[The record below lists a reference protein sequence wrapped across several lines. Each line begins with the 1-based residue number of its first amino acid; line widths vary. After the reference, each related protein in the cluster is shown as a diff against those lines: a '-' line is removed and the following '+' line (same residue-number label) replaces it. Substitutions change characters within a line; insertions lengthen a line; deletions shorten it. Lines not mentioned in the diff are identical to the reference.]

1 MILRLKKLLSNCIT
15 GNKIFVTFRLPEKN
29 SFQTIIQKKPE
40 ISFLESLDN
49 IDNESGFIFSPFHE
63 NKINKTVLIKP
74 DIIFKNNDFSDGF
87 IDDFSE
93 NTNANFINENF
104 DENIFSISKENYLKQ
119 CQKMIDEIKNG
130 SFQKAILSRIKLV
143 EKSSNFDS
151 VSLFFALAE
160 KYPDAFVY
168 LINLPSLGTWIGAS
182 PETLINISE
191 GKAKTI
197 ALAGTQKNSG
207 QRLNDVFWEEKEIE
221 EQKFVSDYIRNI
233 FNKLNIIDYQQSKT
247 HTLNA
252 GNVFHLQTNFEFNS
266 EKIQNKLGKF
276 IKELH
281 PTPAVCGTPKES
293 SFNYILKNENHNREY
308 YSGFLGPLNINNTTS
323 LFVNL
328 RCMKVLSEKL
338 ALFVGGGIIKDS
350 IPEREWEETCHKSKT
365 LLSVI
370 ENLPNFAQ

>member
-29 SFQTIIQKKPE
+29 SFQTIIQKSPE
-40 ISFLESLDN
+40 VNFLESLDN

-74 DIIFKNNDFSDGF
+74 DIIFKNSDFSDGF
-87 IDDFSE
+87 FDNFSE

-104 DENIFSISKENYLKQ
+104 DENIFSISKEDYLKQ
-119 CQKMIDEIKNG
+119 CQRMIDEIKNG

-143 EKSSNFDS
+143 EKNSNFDS

-168 LINLPSLGTWIGAS
+168 LINLPSLGTWLGAS
-182 PETLINISE
+182 PETLLNISE

-207 QRLNDVFWEEKEIE
+207 QRLNDVLWEEKEIE

-233 FNKLNIIDYQQSKT
+233 FNKLSIIDYQQSKT
-247 HTLNA
+247 HTLIA
-252 GNVFHLQTNFEFNS
+252 GNVFHLKTNFEFNS
-266 EKIQNKLGKF
+266 EKIQNKLGNF

-328 RCMKVLSEKL
+328 RCMKVLPKKL

>member
-15 GNKIFVTFRLPEKN
+15 EHKVFVTFRLPEKY
-29 SFQTIIQKKPE
+29 SFQTIIQKNPE
-40 ISFLESLDN
+40 ISFLESLNN

-74 DIIFKNNDFSDGF
+74 DIIFKNSDFPDGF
-87 IDDFSE
+87 PE
-93 NTNANFINENF
+93 NTNANIINENF
-104 DENIFSISKENYLKQ
+104 DENIFSISKEDYLKQ

-151 VSLFFALAE
+151 VSLFFALAK
-160 KYPDAFVY
+160 KYPDAFIY
-168 LINLPSLGTWIGAS
+168 LINLPGLGTWLGAS
-182 PETLINISE
+182 PETLLNISE

-233 FNKLNIIDYQQSKT
+233 FNKLNIIDYRQSKT
-247 HTLNA
+247 HTLSA
-252 GNVFHLQTNFEFNS
+252 GNVLHLQTNFEFNS
-266 EKIQNKLGKF
+266 GKIQNKLEIF

-308 YSGFLGPLNINNTTS
+308 YSGFLGPLNIDNTTS

-338 ALFVGGGIIKDS
+338 ALFVGGGITQDS